1 MNLKIC
7 PLNISQSILLN
18 QPTYVRRIND
28 IYFDFEHD
36 SNDEINR
43 WFDFILNMTD
53 EQLYF
58 NTNRLPRFK
67 KMASLDSY
75 INKVRSKEMK
85 KEVEKI
91 KVLK

>member
-1 MNLKIC
+1 MKPENGINLNKFDYF
-7 PLNISQSILLN
+7 PLEEN
-18 QPTYVRRIND
+18 
-28 IYFDFEHD
+28 E
-36 SNDEINR
+36 EINR

-67 KMASLDSY
+67 KIAALDSD
-75 INKVRSKEMK
+75 INKVQSKEMK

-91 KVLK
+91 KVFK

>member
-1 MNLKIC
+1 MKPENGINLNKFDYF
-7 PLNISQSILLN
+7 PLEEN
-18 QPTYVRRIND
+18 
-28 IYFDFEHD
+28 E
-36 SNDEINR
+36 EINR

-67 KMASLDSY
+67 KIAALDND
-75 INKVRSKEMK
+75 INKVQSKEMK

-91 KVLK
+91 KVFK

>member
-1 MNLKIC
+1 MQKE
-7 PLNISQSILLN
+7 SM
-18 QPTYVRRIND
+18 
-28 IYFDFEHD
+28 IYFDLNHD
-36 SNDEINR
+36 SNEEINK

-67 KMASLDSY
+67 KIAALDND
-75 INKVRSKEMK
+75 INKVQSKEMK

-91 KVLK
+91 KVFK

>member
-1 MNLKIC
+1 MKPENGINLNKFDYF
-7 PLNISQSILLN
+7 PLEEN
-18 QPTYVRRIND
+18 
-28 IYFDFEHD
+28 E
-36 SNDEINR
+36 EINR

-67 KMASLDSY
+67 KIAALDNDV
-75 INKVRSKEMK
+75 NKVQSKEMK

-91 KVLK
+91 KVFK